1 MSADMKHISAIIIF
15 LLAIMLQLWFAPA
28 GMRGDFVLAALI
40 VFAFLFEFWEL
51 SVFVL
56 LGFFILNLSFYSVVA
71 AIFFMGLPFAIYF
84 FRKRF
89 PMNLWLGSAVG
100 IAGSIVV
107 FYVVTAPFAAFQNAG
122 FILIDILVCI
132 VFGELVLC
140 GMEG

>member
-1 MSADMKHISAIIIF
+1 MKHISAIIIF
-15 LLAIMLQLWFAPA
+15 LLAVMLQLWFAPA
-28 GMRGDFVLAALI
+28 GMRGDFVLTALI

-56 LGFFILNLSFYSVVA
+56 LGFLVLNLSFYSVVA
-71 AIFFMGLPFAIYF
+71 MIFFVGLPFVVYF
-84 FRKRF
+84 LRKRF
-89 PMNLWLGSAVG
+89 PMNPWLGSAVG

-107 FYVVTAPFAAFQNAG
+107 FYIATAPFSAFQNAG
-122 FILIDILVCI
+122 LVLIDVLACI